1 MEFTYGSVETNY
13 TNSCSSLLQKD
24 SYVLKRSIEILPYM
38 SKPILSTE
46 IVIIPL
52 LILYLIRFVVMMVGL
67 KNHIKGILRKNY
79 FSNKGYILYE
89 FEANELYANKSSL
102 NYTGYNYIAD
112 PAVQY
117 YGE

>member
-1 MEFTYGSVETNY
+1 MAV
-13 TNSCSSLLQKD
+13 LLQKD

-67 KNHIKGILRKNY
+67 KNHIKGILRKIT
-79 FSNKGYILYE
+79 FQTKDI
-89 FEANELYANKSSL
+89 
-102 NYTGYNYIAD
+102 
-112 PAVQY
+112 
-117 YGE
+117 